1 MNSSFLSYTA
11 PIVLAASIVA
21 TASGAVLFSEDF
33 ESVTL
38 GPNVDETLA
47 EANAWTA
54 TPPAGWTVNSS
65 GVPGFGTL
73 DDGVT
78 EWAGWSFA
86 NKDWWVNAAGDQRR
100 SEFILGTGNVAV
112 ADPDEWDDLPHA
124 DSEANGWYDTFV
136 KSPAIGI
143 VGGDTINVSFH
154 SSWRPEFD
162 DNYHQTA
169 NITASYNGG
178 AAVEILRWE
187 SDGGS
192 PNFHDAA
199 PNEAISLDIT
209 APADATDVVLEF
221 GLFDAGNDWWWAIDN
236 VVVSGQVPEPSTG
249 LLALVGAA
257 FVLIRRRR

>member
-86 NKDWWVNAAGDQRR
+86 NKDWG
-100 SEFILGTGNVAV
+100 
-112 ADPDEWDDLPHA
+112 
-124 DSEANGWYDTFV
+124 
-136 KSPAIGI
+136 
-143 VGGDTINVSFH
+143 
-154 SSWRPEFD
+154 
-162 DNYHQTA
+162 
-169 NITASYNGG
+169 
-178 AAVEILRWE
+178 
-187 SDGGS
+187 
-192 PNFHDAA
+192 
-199 PNEAISLDIT
+199 
-209 APADATDVVLEF
+209 
-221 GLFDAGNDWWWAIDN
+221 
-236 VVVSGQVPEPSTG
+236 
-249 LLALVGAA
+249 
-257 FVLIRRRR
+257 